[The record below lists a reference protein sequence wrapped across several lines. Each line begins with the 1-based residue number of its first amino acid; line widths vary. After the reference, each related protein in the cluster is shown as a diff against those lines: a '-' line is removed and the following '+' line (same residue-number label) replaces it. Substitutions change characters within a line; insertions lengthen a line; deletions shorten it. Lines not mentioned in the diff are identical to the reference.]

1 MGWGRSPSCQGRI
14 SQRTLGMGG
23 GEQTTDRHDTENRD
37 TEFYIKVVRFGDCQE
52 RGGAGERRGHP
63 DREEGENKKPPGD
76 TQAHCCRG

>member
-1 MGWGRSPSCQGRI
+1 MGKVPILPGTHFPAHPRD
-14 SQRTLGMGG
+14 GG
-23 GEQTTDRHDTENRD
+23 GGQTTDRHDTENRD

-63 DREEGENKKPPGD
+63 DRDEDENKKPTGD